1 MILRALIL
9 SFVVC
14 LFTSCA
20 PAPSN
25 TNTANIN
32 SVPSPSA
39 TPTPQPPATAPAV
52 ITLPLLDALL
62 TDEKFVDQLR
72 SKLKLSNEQIDSL
85 KRVSNEEIASL
96 RAANIEEL
104 DGNGTGNDARTRE
117 DKQLRQILGDR

>member
-9 SFVVC
+9 GFVLC
-14 LFTSCA
+14 LFTNCA

-32 SVPSPSA
+32 SVPSPTATA
-39 TPTPQPPATAPAV
+39 TPQQPATATAV

-85 KRVSNEEIASL
+85 KRVSGEDIARL
-96 RAANIEEL
+96 RAANTEEL
-104 DGNGTGNDARTRE
+104 DSNGNG
-117 DKQLRQILGDR
+117 KDRKSVV